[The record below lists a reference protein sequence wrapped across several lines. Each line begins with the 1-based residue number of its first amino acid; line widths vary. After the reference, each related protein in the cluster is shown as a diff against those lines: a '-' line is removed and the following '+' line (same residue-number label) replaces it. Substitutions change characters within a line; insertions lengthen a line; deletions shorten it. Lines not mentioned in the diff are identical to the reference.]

1 MQQESKL
8 TYIHPLQAA
17 FTSALV
23 TLTVS
28 APAVLLIKFVQLF
41 DSQPPVPGEL
51 GWYVW
56 VVLPLANSISA
67 FIVGGLVSL
76 GFNGVARFT
85 GGVGFRTDT
94 ANDQADRAL
103 NATT

>member
-1 MQQESKL
+1 MQHESKL

-17 FTSALV
+17 TTCALV
-23 TLTVS
+23 TLAVS
-28 APAVLLIKFVQLF
+28 APAVLLIKLVQWLE
-41 DSQPPVPGEL
+41 SLPPEPGEL

-76 GFNGVARFT
+76 AFNVVARFT
-85 GGVGFRTDT
+85 GGVGYRT
-94 ANDQADRAL
+94 QAGQVL
-103 NATT
+103 

>member
-17 FTSALV
+17 ITCALV

-28 APAVLLIKFVQLF
+28 APAVMLIKLVQWF
-41 DSQPPVPGEL
+41 EAPVPGEL

-67 FIVGGLVSL
+67 FIVGGLVSWA
-76 GFNGVARFT
+76 FNVVARFT
-85 GGVGFRTDT
+85 GGVGY
-94 ANDQADRAL
+94 RAGQSDP
-103 NATT
+103 APPG

>member
-17 FTSALV
+17 TTCALV

-28 APAVLLIKFVQLF
+28 APAVLLVKFVQLF
-41 DSQPPVPGEL
+41 ESQPAAPGEL

-67 FIVGGLVSL
+67 FIVGGLVSWA
-76 GFNGVARFT
+76 FNVVARFT
-85 GGVGFRTDT
+85 GGVGYRTQSSGK
-94 ANDQADRAL
+94 AG
-103 NATT
+103 